1 MALEWRWCVL
11 VFVIF
16 MGVLGARTFSLK
28 ASQVDKRWVLIDAE
42 GAVVGRLAA
51 FVAGMLRGKHKPE
64 YTPHMDCGDNVIIIN
79 AGRARFTG
87 NKRKDKVY
95 YRHTG
100 YPGGL
105 KSCTP
110 VDIER
115 AGRPERIVRMAVWR
129 MLGDGPLARR
139 RFKNLKVYAGS
150 VHGHDAQ
157 KPVLLD
163 FGAVN
168 VKNARGRHDRG

>member
-1 MALEWRWCVL
+1 
-11 VFVIF
+11 

-28 ASQVDKRWVLIDAE
+28 ASQIDKRWVLIDAS
-42 GAVVGRLAA
+42 GVVVGRLAA
-51 FVAGMLRGKHKPE
+51 FVASVLRGKHKPE

-79 AGRARFTG
+79 ADQARFTG
-87 NKRKDKVY
+87 NKRRDKIY

-110 VDIER
+110 LDIER
-115 AGRPERIVRMAVWR
+115 SGRSERIVKMAVWR

-139 RFKNLKVYAGS
+139 RFKNLKVYSGP

-157 KPVLLD
+157 SPVLFD
-163 FGAVN
+163 FGAANAKN
-168 VKNARGRHDRG
+168 VRGRNDKG